1 MRSKSARKIN
11 VTLQYL
17 DTKQTKKHTITHTCT
32 YAQRQRKIGRA
43 SANREQLQSE
53 ASQLADGG
61 MKCNVELKA
70 NLNKTPYQAYSPQHV
85 MVVAAV

>member
-43 SANREQLQSE
+43 SANREQLQPE
-53 ASQLADGG
+53 ASQLVDGG
-61 MKCNVELKA
+61 VEVQRRIKMQVSTK
-70 NLNKTPYQAYSPQHV
+70 NLTKHTHHNK
-85 MVVAAV
+85 